1 MDNAESVRISAYS
14 RSQILVTYAKHQVLA
29 FQDKLQ
35 KAHLNHRRRG
45 RALGRR
51 APRRSDPGRCRC
63 CSGCRYPSKTS
74 PPPPAART
82 DGTDETARWL
92 VLGLGSPDR
101 PRRDPPAPS
110 AIRRAGPE
118 EAGFREARDQGT
130 ALSGEGPSTD
140 NGGRPA
146 VNGRDRVAEDVNLPL
161 LFFG

>member
-63 CSGCRYPSKTS
+63 CS
-74 PPPPAART
+74 ART